1 MVLSQVS
8 GNRLKEMFR
17 YIIILVLN
25 LLTLF
30 ALSQGKEIKI
40 LHADNLSFD
49 NNRHVLRGAV
59 MCEHEGA
66 ILQCDTAIIYR
77 DQNNMVAY
85 GHVLITK
92 GDSIRLTG
100 DLVLYDGKTR
110 VASLEKNVKCTD
122 RDMVLTTKT
131 LLFDLKSNV
140 ASYYNG
146 GTLVNKSNTLVSKNG
161 HYYSNTREATF
172 HYDVVL
178 TNPQYEMKSDTL
190 RYRLSNRTAYF
201 IGPSIIISKR
211 DYIYCEN
218 GWYDTQNEKSA
229 FSKNA
234 LLVTDNQ
241 KLRGDSLVYDRKLQI
256 GRAYRRVTLFDTSG
270 ISFLQGNYIEYQ
282 QKGSVAL
289 ATGKP
294 LYCRI
299 MNDDSLFIAADTMFH
314 KDVDSTSRFLNAYH
328 HVKIYKS
335 DMQAKADSATL
346 NTNDSLLSLFK
357 SPVLWM
363 KYSQATSKEIKVK
376 LNKQEITGFRLE
388 GKAFLTQQPDSINQ
402 QHFNQMTGREII
414 GELSKD
420 SIRRIII
427 NGNAEMIYFPK
438 NKDKSIGLNHT
449 SSTDMVIWFHKGDI
463 ARVTLRPVTKG
474 KIDPMSKINL
484 QGALLKGFTWLYES
498 RPRSRFDLIK

>member
-1 MVLSQVS
+1 MC
-8 GNRLKEMFR
+8 R
-17 YIIILVLN
+17 YWFIALLVLISSIA
-25 LLTLF
+25 F
-30 ALSQGKEIKI
+30 SQGKEIKI

-49 NNRHVLRGAV
+49 NNRHILRGAV
-59 MCEHEGA
+59 KCEHEGA

-110 VASLEKNVKCTD
+110 IASLEKNVKCTD

-131 LLFDLKSNV
+131 LLFDLKTNI

-190 RYRLSNRTAYF
+190 RYRLNNRTAYF
-201 IGPSIIISKR
+201 IGPSIIVSKK

-234 LLVTDNQ
+234 LLVTENQ
-241 KLRGDSLVYDRKLQI
+241 KLRGDSLVYDRKSQV
-256 GRAYRRVTLFDTSG
+256 GRAYRNVTLFDTSG
-270 ISFLQGNYIEYQ
+270 ISFLQGNYIEYK
-282 QKGSVAL
+282 QKGSIAL
-289 ATGKP
+289 ATGRP

-299 MNDDSLFIAADTMFH
+299 MNNDSLFLAADTMYH
-314 KDVDSTSRFLNAYH
+314 RDVDSTWRFLNAYH
-328 HVKIYKS
+328 HVRIFKS
-335 DMQAKADSATL
+335 DMQAMADSATL
-346 NTNDSLLSLFK
+346 STKDSLLSLFK

-363 KYSQATSKEIKVK
+363 KNSQATSKEIKVN
-376 LNKQEITGFRLE
+376 LTKQEIKGFRLE
-388 GKAFLTQQPDSINQ
+388 GKAFLVQLPDTNSKHQ
-402 QHFNQMTGREII
+402 FNQMTGKEII
-414 GELSKD
+414 GQLTND
-420 SIRRIII
+420 TIRKINI
-427 NGNAEMIYFPK
+427 NGNSEIIYFPK

-449 SSTDMVIWFHKGDI
+449 TSTDMVIWFKNGNV
-463 ARVTLRPVTKG
+463 ARVSLRPLTKG
-474 KIDPMSKINL
+474 KIDPISKIDSKGS
-484 QGALLKGFTWLYES
+484 QLKGFTWLYES
-498 RPRSRFDLIK
+498 RPKSRFDLFN